1 MVVNELLVFLKK
13 ITIFIDCLSQYL
25 LQTQNLHILE
35 LKNINIMKK
44 ILSILLILLLVP
56 SISYANKWHIKM
68 KKKEKKDFAHY
79 VLKAQLDNKM
89 VFPLRNI
96 KNPDFYRFFDEFED
110 HLGVKEKGI
119 EFNLKYSFEGHKQ
132 DWTRW
137 GVPGHAQRFQIMEP
151 YKETTKKNKTKW
163 YRIGYFVPA
172 DIRTDNHT
180 ISLFDFKKLY
190 GKGEKTSDAQFNI
203 IDNRFSWVF
212 NSSNYLATKNETES
226 EYFYF
231 DHYIVTL
238 DQNFVRLKGKW
249 VNILINAKWSE
260 QGFLHLWIDGKLI
273 SSYFGD
279 TLGGA
284 SSVRFKFG
292 PYRHHMDN
300 ATKEGIEIPDTIIR
314 YSNVGKSDNCDDL
327 WSGCSEL
334 MSQLSNQSQVN
345 GASNVHLCKSTSSQS
360 GYCENLGY
368 PKNQRPF

>member
-1 MVVNELLVFLKK
+1 M
-13 ITIFIDCLSQYL
+13 
-25 LQTQNLHILE
+25 
-35 LKNINIMKK
+35 KNKIMKK
-44 ILSILLILLLVP
+44 IFSILLIFLLVP

-79 VLKAQLDNKM
+79 VLKAQSDNKM
-89 VFPLRNI
+89 VFNLRNI
-96 KNPDFYRFFDEFED
+96 KKPDIYKFFNEYED
-110 HLGVKEKGI
+110 YLGVKEKGI
-119 EFNLKYSFEGHKQ
+119 EFNLKYSFEGHEK

-137 GVPGHAQRFQIMEP
+137 GIPGHAQRFQIMEP

-163 YRIGYFVPA
+163 YRLGYFVPA
-172 DIRTDNHT
+172 DIRTDKHT
-180 ISLFDFKKLY
+180 IGLFDFKKLY
-190 GKGEKTSDAQFNI
+190 GKGEKTHDASFNI
-203 IDNRFSWVF
+203 IDNRFSWIF
-212 NSSNYLATKNETES
+212 NSSNYLATKNETGY
-226 EYFYF
+226 EYLYF
-231 DHYIVTL
+231 DHYIINL

-249 VNILINAKWSE
+249 VNIIINAKWSE

-334 MSQLSNQSQVN
+334 ISQLSNQSQVN
-345 GASNVHLCKSTSSQS
+345 GASSVVLCTSTSSQS
-360 GYCENLGY
+360 SSCKNLGY
-368 PKNQRPF
+368 PSNQRPF

>member
-1 MVVNELLVFLKK
+1 
-13 ITIFIDCLSQYL
+13 
-25 LQTQNLHILE
+25 
-35 LKNINIMKK
+35 MKK
-44 ILSILLILLLVP
+44 ILSILLIFLLVP
-56 SISYANKWHIKM
+56 SISYANKWHTKM

-96 KNPDFYRFFDEFED
+96 KNPDFYKFFDEFED
-110 HLGVKEKGI
+110 YLGVKEKGI

-163 YRIGYFVPA
+163 YRLGYFVPA
-172 DIRTDNHT
+172 DIRTDKHT

-212 NSSNYLATKNETES
+212 NSSNYLATKNETGS
-226 EYFYF
+226 EYFYY

-334 MSQLSNQSQVN
+334 ISQLSNQSQVN
-345 GASNVHLCKSTSSQS
+345 GARAVVLCTSTSSQS
-360 GYCENLGY
+360 SSCKNLGY
-368 PKNQRPF
+368 PSNQRPF